1 MIDTTQWRVS
11 IGLWYC
17 HQIPNTIKKGTTTD
31 ILGCVESLILSGG
44 TGEEGGGNL
53 ISLVLFFLLL
63 LILSGDIE
71 VNPGPKTGKQHL
83 KKIHHSKQM
92 NQYIYNFL

>member
-17 HQIPNTIKKGTTTD
+17 HQIPHTTKKRTTTD
-31 ILGCVESLILSGG
+31 ISGWVESLWSRD
-44 TGEEGGGNL
+44 EGGGNL
-53 ISLVLFFLLL
+53 TFSLVLFLLL

-71 VNPGPKTGKQHL
+71 LNPGPKTGK
-83 KKIHHSKQM
+83 
-92 NQYIYNFL
+92 Y